1 MSNSPFLQDNNA
13 FEPYGSHHLYALIF
27 FTALALLLIVGAKY
41 FANKKQQIVIGNA
54 YACFLSFVIIAWTSI
69 KIMCNDFDVKSDLP
83 FHLCNLMALLMPLL
97 SFTRKRLLYEIL
109 LFWVFAGTIQAL
121 ITPDL
126 SNGFPHY
133 TYFKYWFAH
142 AGVIVFMFYATVIYK
157 LRPDLK
163 SIVKSFLALQLYVV
177 FVFIIN
183 LMLDSNYFYIN
194 RKPDAATLLDFFGDW
209 PYYIIVAEL
218 VLIPFFFIIY
228 LPFYLVKKLKP
239 V

>member
-13 FEPYGSHHLYALIF
+13 FEPYGSHHLYALVF

-41 FANKKQQIVIGNA
+41 FANKKQQIAIGNA

-69 KIMCNDFDVKSDLP
+69 KIMRNDFDVKSDLP

-142 AGVIVFMFYATVIYK
+142 AGVIVFMLYATVIYK

-183 LMLDSNYFYIN
+183 LILDSNYFYIN